1 MSRFRLPMVQRAPI
15 WLVAMLVVVAA
26 LFMGVAAVPNWN
38 WLRGPI
44 AHAVGVK
51 TGRTLRVGGDLD
63 LAFGWGK
70 VHIRAADVT
79 FSNPPWA
86 TRNNMIDVE
95 KVALDVALLPLF
107 WREIV
112 IDDVRLHHAG
122 LAFETSLDG
131 RKNWL
136 LDRNQRDEKARAV
149 VRHLAL
155 SDGRVAYDDPA
166 RGTRLNARVATSQP
180 GPGRP
185 AGALTFSVQGHYRG
199 QALVAQGTGDGVLA
213 LRDSR
218 TPYHV
223 DVAGQIGPTR
233 VRADGLIT
241 NLLKLS
247 AVDLQIALRGSSL
260 AQLYPLLGVVFP
272 DTPPYAT
279 RGRLLHS
286 AHQWRYEKFTGRV
299 GKSDIAGTLRV
310 DTGTARPY
318 LVAELN
324 SKSLNFADLG
334 PLVGTRQGQHAAAPS
349 ARPAPGRVLPDMAF
363 RTERW
368 TRMDANVTLNA
379 GSIVRPEALPLS
391 RLSTHLQLRD
401 GYLTLDPLQFDVAGG
416 TLAGSVR
423 LDGRRSPIRA
433 AAALN
438 ARKLELAQLFPT
450 LDRSKTSLGEFNG
463 TLDLKGRGDS
473 VAAMLGSADGQ
484 VSMLIDGGEISK
496 LMMET
501 VSLHVLEMLQLKLAG
516 DEPVRIRCGI
526 ADFGVAKGVMQPDAL
541 VLDTDITRIDGTG
554 RIDLGQEALDLTIR
568 PKTRKLSLVALRTPI
583 HVHGSFSHPQVSLDK
598 GRLAMRGLSSIAL
611 GAVNPALALIPL
623 IDAGPGA
630 ESGCRRLIEEAN
642 LHGRVS
648 VK

>member
-1 MSRFRLPMVQRAPI
+1 MVQRAPI

-26 LFMGVAAVPNWN
+26 LFLVAAAVPNWN

-63 LAFGWGK
+63 LAFGWRQA
-70 VHIRAADVT
+70 HIRASHVT

-95 KVALDVALLPLF
+95 EVALDVALLPLF
-107 WREIV
+107 RRQIV
-112 IDDVRLHHAG
+112 IDDVRLHHAE
-122 LAFETSLDG
+122 LAFEKSLDG

-136 LDRNQRDEKARAV
+136 LDRNQRDDKARVV
-149 VRHLAL
+149 VRHLAF

-166 RGTRLNARVATSQP
+166 RGTRLNARVATSQG

-185 AGALTFSVQGHYRG
+185 AGTLTFSVQGHYRG

-233 VRADGLIT
+233 VRADGRIT

-334 PLVGTRQGQHAAAPS
+334 PLVGTRQGQRAAAPS
-349 ARPAPGRVLPDMAF
+349 ARPAPGRVLPDTAF

-379 GSIVRPEALPLS
+379 ESIVRPEALPLS

-401 GYLTLDPLQFDVAGG
+401 GYLTLDPLRFDVAGG

-463 TLDLKGRGDS
+463 TLDLKGRGDT

-526 ADFGVAKGVMQPDAL
+526 ADFGVAKGVMQPSAL
-541 VLDTDITRIDGTG
+541 VLDTDITRIDGAG

-583 HVHGSFSHPQVSLDK
+583 HVHGSFAHPQVSLDK
-598 GRLAMRGLSSIAL
+598 GRLAMRGLSSVAL

-642 LHGRVS
+642 LPGRVS
-648 VK
+648 VR

>member
-1 MSRFRLPMVQRAPI
+1 MVQRAPI

-26 LFMGVAAVPNWN
+26 LFLVAAAVPNWN

-63 LAFGWGK
+63 LAFGWRQA
-70 VHIRAADVT
+70 HIRASHVT

-95 KVALDVALLPLF
+95 EVALDVALLPLF
-107 WREIV
+107 RRQIV
-112 IDDVRLHHAG
+112 IDDVRLHHAE
-122 LAFETSLDG
+122 LAFEKSLDG

-136 LDRNQRDEKARAV
+136 LDRNQRDDKARVV

-166 RGTRLNARVATSQP
+166 RGTRLNARVATSQG

-185 AGALTFSVQGHYRG
+185 AGTLTFSVQGHYRG

-233 VRADGLIT
+233 VRADGRIT

-334 PLVGTRQGQHAAAPS
+334 PLVGTRQGQRAAAPS
-349 ARPAPGRVLPDMAF
+349 ARPAPGRVLPDTAF

-379 GSIVRPEALPLS
+379 ESIVRPEALPLS

-401 GYLTLDPLQFDVAGG
+401 GYLTLDPLRFDVAGG

-438 ARKLELAQLFPT
+438 ARKLELAQLFPM

-463 TLDLKGRGDS
+463 TLDLKGRGDT

-496 LMMET
+496 LMLET

-526 ADFGVAKGVMQPDAL
+526 ADFGVAKGVMQPSAL
-541 VLDTDITRIDGTG
+541 VLDTDITRIDGAG

-583 HVHGSFSHPQVSLDK
+583 HVHGSFAHPQVSLDK

-642 LHGRVS
+642 LPGRVS
-648 VK
+648 VR

>member
-1 MSRFRLPMVQRAPI
+1 MVQRAPI
-15 WLVAMLVVVAA
+15 WLLAMLVVVAA
-26 LFMGVAAVPNWN
+26 LFIGVAAMPNWN

-44 AHAVGVK
+44 AHAVSVK
-51 TGRTLRVGGDLD
+51 TGRTLRIGGDLD
-63 LAFGWGK
+63 LAFGWRH
-70 VHIRAADVT
+70 VHIRAGHVT

-86 TRNNMIDVE
+86 TQNNMIDVE
-95 KVALDVALLPLF
+95 KVALDVAILPLF
-107 WREIV
+107 RREIV
-112 IDDVRLHHAG
+112 IDDARLDHTE
-122 LAFETSLDG
+122 LAFEQSLDG

-136 LDRNQRDEKARAV
+136 LDRNQRDEKARIV
-149 VRHLAL
+149 VRHLAA

-166 RGTRLNARVATSQP
+166 RGTHLRARVATSQGGPDKP
-180 GPGRP
+180 GGIF
-185 AGALTFSVQGHYRG
+185 TFSVHGRYKG
-199 QALVAQGTGDGVLA
+199 QALVAQGDGDSVLA
-213 LRDSR
+213 LRDAR
-218 TPYHV
+218 TPYRV
-223 DVAGQIGPTR
+223 NVTGQIGSTR
-233 VRADGLIT
+233 VRADGRIT
-241 NLLKLS
+241 DLLKLS
-247 AVDLQIALRGSSL
+247 AVDLEIALSGNSL

-279 RGRLLHS
+279 RGHLLHS

-334 PLVGTRQGQHAAAPS
+334 PLVGTRQDQGAAASPT
-349 ARPAPGRVLPDMAF
+349 RRAPGRVLPDTAF

-368 TRMDANVTLNA
+368 TRMDANVTLSA
-379 GSIVRPEALPLS
+379 ESIVRPQALPIS

-401 GYLTLDPLQFDVAGG
+401 GYLTLDPLRFGVAGG

-423 LDGRRSPIRA
+423 LDGRRTPIRA
-433 AAALN
+433 AAAIN

-463 TLDLKGRGDS
+463 TVDLKGRGDS

-516 DEPVRIRCGI
+516 DKPVRIRCGI
-526 ADFGVAKGVMQPDAL
+526 ADFGVTQGVMQPNTL
-541 VLDTDITRIDGTG
+541 VLDTDVTRIDGAG
-554 RIDLGQEALDLTIR
+554 RIDLSQESLDLTVR
-568 PKTRKLSLVALRTPI
+568 PKTKKLSLVALRTPI
-583 HVHGSFSHPQVSLDK
+583 HVRGSFAHPQVSLDK
-598 GRLAMRGLSSIAL
+598 GRLAVRGLSSVAL
-611 GAVNPALALIPL
+611 GAVNPALALVPL

-630 ESGCRRLIEEAN
+630 ESECRRLIEEAK
-642 LHGRVS
+642 RPS
-648 VK
+648 RISAR